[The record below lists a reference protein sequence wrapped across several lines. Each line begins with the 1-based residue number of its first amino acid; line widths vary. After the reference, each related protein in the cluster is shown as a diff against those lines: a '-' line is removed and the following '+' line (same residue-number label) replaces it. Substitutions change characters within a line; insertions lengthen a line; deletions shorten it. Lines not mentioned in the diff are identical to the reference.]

1 MDKQMT
7 SKPNP
12 STSLPTEPAQMQ
24 VVAAQEDPAEAL
36 DPLAEHTLNPDVRP
50 QEQNIDNEEGAFGT
64 TPPVPRPFGST
75 FTPDI
80 LAAYHAG
87 VMKYQY
93 RGVTCLKSPIDLA
106 VYMLILFEK
115 KPGTI
120 VEIGSF
126 HGGAAMFY
134 RDITRAWGLDT
145 QVITVDFRSNQ
156 YQDEQVGTEGIEFVQ
171 TDALKL
177 DGSDLEER
185 LKTAPRPW
193 MVIEDSAH
201 TFEVS
206 YAVLEYFKS
215 RMQTGECLIVE
226 DGIIEDQGA
235 NWRYDG
241 GPNRAVHEFFL
252 NNPDEYRLMDNYNDF
267 FGYNLSFNPNGYLE
281 KT

>member
-1 MDKQMT
+1 MT
-7 SKPNP
+7 SKPSS
-12 STSLPTEPAQMQ
+12 STPFPDKSEQAHANTAQTSPNT
-24 VVAAQEDPAEAL
+24 AN
-36 DPLAEHTLNPDVRP
+36 DPLAKHTLNPDVRP
-50 QEQNIDNEEGAFGT
+50 QQQNINNPKGAFAE
-64 TPPVPRPFGST
+64 TPSVPRPFKST

-106 VYMLILFEK
+106 VYMMILFDK

-134 RDITRAWGLDT
+134 RDITRAWGLNT
-145 QVITVDFRSNQ
+145 QIITVDFRANQ
-156 YQDEQVGTEGIEFVQ
+156 YQDEQVGSDGIEFLQ

-177 DGSDLEER
+177 EGSALEKR
-185 LKTAPRPW
+185 LETAPRPW
-193 MVIEDSAH
+193 LVIEDSAH

-206 YAVLEYFKS
+206 YAVLDYFKS
-215 RMQTGECLIVE
+215 RMQPGECLIIE
-226 DGIIEDQGA
+226 DGIIEDQGG

-241 GPNRAVHEFFL
+241 GPNRAVHEFFV
-252 NNPDEYRLMDNYNDF
+252 NHPDVFRIMENYNDF

>member
-1 MDKQMT
+1 MT
-7 SKPNP
+7 ALENEQKS
-12 STSLPTEPAQMQ
+12 PTVSQITD
-24 VVAAQEDPAEAL
+24 VGVDVSSQETL
-36 DPLAEHTLNPDVRP
+36 DPLSQHTENPDVRP
-50 QEQNIDNEEGAFGT
+50 KDQNIDHNQGAYATTPRVPRDFGT
-64 TPPVPRPFGST
+64 S
-75 FTPDI
+75 FTPEI

-87 VMKYQY
+87 VMKYSY

-106 VYMLILFEK
+106 IYMMLLFEK

-134 RDITRAWGLDT
+134 RDITRAWGLET
-145 QVITVDFRSNQ
+145 KIVTVDFRANQ
-156 YQDEQVGTEGIEFVQ
+156 YKSDDVGEDSIEFVQ

-177 DGSDLEER
+177 QGSELEKR
-185 LKTAPRPW
+185 LENAPRPW
-193 MVIEDSAH
+193 FIIEDSAH

-206 YAVLEYFKS
+206 FAVLEYFSSKLLP
-215 RMQTGECLIVE
+215 GECIIIE

-241 GPNRAVHEFFL
+241 GPNRAVAEFFTQ
-252 NNPDEYRLMDNYNDF
+252 NPRAYRLMHEMNDF

-281 KT
+281 KI

>member
-1 MDKQMT
+1 MAPKQV
-7 SKPNP
+7 S
-12 STSLPTEPAQMQ
+12 STPASSESGPTRSHSAVETGTG
-24 VVAAQEDPAEAL
+24 AL
-36 DPLAEHTLNPDVRP
+36 DPLAKHTLNPDVRP
-50 QEQNIDNEEGAFGT
+50 KEQNIDNEKGAFEE
-64 TPPVPRPFGST
+64 TPPLPRPFGST

-80 LAAYHAG
+80 LSAYHAG

-106 VYMLILFEK
+106 IYMMILFDK
-115 KPGTI
+115 TPGTI

-134 RDITRAWGLDT
+134 RDITRAWGLNT
-145 QVITVDFRSNQ
+145 QIITVDFRSNQ
-156 YQDEQVGTEGIEFVQ
+156 YQEGQIGSDGIEFIQ

-177 DGSDLEER
+177 EGSALEKR
-185 LKTAPRPW
+185 LETAPRPW
-193 MVIEDSAH
+193 LVIEDSAH

-206 YAVLEYFKS
+206 FAVLEYFNLH
-215 RMQTGECLIVE
+215 MNPGECLIIE

-241 GPNRAVHEFFL
+241 GPNRAVYEFFKKE
-252 NNPDEYRLMDNYNDF
+252 PDAFRLMKDYNDF

-281 KT
+281 KI